1 MKCVC
6 AQYILAIKRLKS
18 SSHDPS
24 LPPFLPRRS
33 IHLSFVPDEEIG
45 GEDGMGPF
53 LLTSQFKNLNVGLAL
68 DEGIA
73 NPLDEYTF
81 FYGERMPLWIRVKAQ
96 GNTGHGSRFI
106 PGTAVSKII
115 EVANKALAFRA
126 VQEKT
131 LGYNSP
137 HSHEGEGGREGGN
150 GGGGCK
156 HAQAKKLGD
165 VTSLNL
171 TMLKA
176 GVSMDGG
183 ETFAFNV
190 IPHEAEAG
198 FDMRVPPCVSFAEI
212 RKLLDDWTSEDGV
225 SWEFAQEGGK
235 DPLLDHHITSI
246 DREHNPWFSVFYDA
260 LASRGVK
267 ITPEVFPASTDARFV
282 RAVGVAAFGFSPM
295 RKTDMLLHEHN
306 EWVGEDIFLEGV
318 GVYETLI
325 RSLSSAE
332 KFEGEVEAQKQ

>member
-6 AQYILAIKRLKS
+6 AQYILAIKRLKQQ
-18 SSHDPS
+18 HPS

-45 GEDGMGPF
+45 GEDGMTPF
-53 LLTSQFKNLNVGLAL
+53 LLTPQFKSLNVGLAL

-106 PGTAVSKII
+106 PGTAVGKII
-115 EVANKALAFRA
+115 KVANKALAFRA

-131 LGYNSP
+131 LGYSSAHT
-137 HSHEGEGGREGGN
+137 HSHEGEEGGKE
-150 GGGGCK
+150 GGGNGGCK

-198 FDMRVPPCVSFAEI
+198 FDMRVPPSVSFEEI
-212 RKLLDDWTSEDGV
+212 RNLLDEWTNEEGV

-235 DPLLDHHITSI
+235 DPLLDHYITSI
-246 DREHNPWFSVFYDA
+246 DREKNPWFTVFYDA

-267 ITPEVFPASTDARFV
+267 LTPEVFPASTDARFV

-295 RKTDMLLHEHN
+295 RKTEMLLHEHN
-306 EWVGEDIFLEGV
+306 EWVGEEGFVEGV
-318 GVYETLI
+318 EVYETLV
-325 RSLSSAE
+325 RALSGAE
-332 KFEGEVEAQKQ
+332 KFEGEGKGEKK